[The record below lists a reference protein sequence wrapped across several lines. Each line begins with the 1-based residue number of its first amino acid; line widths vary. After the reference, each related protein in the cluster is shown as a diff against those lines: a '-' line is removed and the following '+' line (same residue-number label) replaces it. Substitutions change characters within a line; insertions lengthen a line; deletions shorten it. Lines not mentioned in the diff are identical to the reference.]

1 MSIYS
6 RQNIPSGFY
15 VYAYLRQDGTP
26 YYIGKGKGVRAWN
39 HYKKEKF
46 QSPKDLSRITILETG
61 LTDLGACAL
70 ERRMIRWYGRK
81 ELNTGILR
89 NGTDGGD
96 GVSGHK
102 HKDST
107 KELMAS
113 KKLGR
118 KQSQD
123 TCDKRS
129 VSLMGRPSP
138 MKGRTQ
144 SSEARSRI
152 KAAALL
158 REESKRLRLPS
169 LDPQG

>member
-46 QSPKDLSRITILETG
+46 QSPKDLSKIAILETA
-61 LTDLGACAL
+61 LSDVGACAL

-81 ELNTGILR
+81 DLGTGTLR
-89 NGTDGGD
+89 NCTDGGD
-96 GVSGHK
+96 GISGFA

-118 KQSQD
+118 KQSQES
-123 TCDKRS
+123 CNKRS
-129 VSLMGRPSP
+129 NSLMGRPSP
-138 MKGRTQ
+138 MRGRTWAP
-144 SSEARSRI
+144 EAIARRTATRARN
-152 KAAALL
+152 KLL
-158 REESKRLRLPS
+158 THPS
-169 LDPQG
+169 TGQ